1 MSESV
6 MEQYRNKLVTA
17 DEAVKV
23 VKSGDWVDYGDYV
36 ATTVELDAALARRK
50 DELKSVK
57 VRGCTC
63 MHDPQVVQADPLQ
76 EHFIYHDWSFTGI
89 SRKLADQQR
98 CYLVPESFH
107 EIPAIYRKN
116 LRTDVAFIAV
126 TPMDEFG
133 YFNMSSSCG
142 KLVAE
147 KEIAGKI
154 VVEVNTSLPYCFSGA
169 NNTLHISEVAYVV
182 ESMENRPLVELQ
194 KPSVTDVDK
203 QIAALIM
210 EELEDGACLQ
220 LGIGGMPNMV
230 GEMISQSDIKDL
242 GVHTEM
248 LVDSYVDMYN
258 AGRITN
264 QRKNINRG
272 KFVYTFAMGSKKL
285 YDFLDHNPACQV
297 FPVDYVN
304 DPSIIAQNDKV
315 FSVCSCL
322 SVDLLGQV
330 SSESIGFRQISG
342 TGGQLDFHFA
352 SFRSKGGKGF
362 LCMPSTAKAKDGSLE
377 SKIVPSFRP
386 GTVVTVPSSLTNYV
400 VTEYGAVNLKG
411 LSTWERTEA
420 LIAIAHPDFRDEL
433 VKEAQ
438 KNRIWL
444 PSNKNRV

>member
-1 MSESV
+1 MNKAIIE
-6 MEQYRNKLVTA
+6 EYQKKLVSA

-36 ATTVELDAALARRK
+36 ATTTELDAALARRK
-50 DELKSVK
+50 DELKAVK

-63 MHDPQVVQADPLQ
+63 MHDPQVVKVDPMQ

-89 SRKLADQQR
+89 SRKLSDKNLA
-98 CYLVPESFH
+98 YLVPESFN
-107 EIPAIYRKN
+107 EIPAMYRK
-116 LRTDVAFIAV
+116 RIKTDVAFIAV
-126 TPMDEFG
+126 TPMDQFG
-133 YFNMSSSCG
+133 FFNMSTSCG
-142 KLVAE
+142 KQVAE
-147 KEIAGKI
+147 KEMAQKI
-154 VVEVNTSLPYCFSGA
+154 VLEVNSSLPYCHSGA
-169 NNTLHISEVAYVV
+169 DNTIHISEVDYVV
-182 ESMENRPLVELQ
+182 ESTLNSPLVELP
-194 KPSVTDVDK
+194 KATATDIDR

-210 EELEDGACLQ
+210 EQLEDGACLQ

-230 GEMISQSDIKDL
+230 GEMISASDIKDL

-248 LVDSYVDMYN
+248 LVDSYVDMFN

-264 QRKNINRG
+264 KRKNINKG

-285 YDFLDHNPACQV
+285 YDFLDHNPACQA

-304 DPSIIAQNDKV
+304 DPSVIAQNDKV

-330 SSESIGFRQISG
+330 SSESVGFRQISG

-362 LCMPSTAKAKDGSLE
+362 LCMPSTSKRKDGTLE
-377 SKIVPSFRP
+377 SRIVPSFAP
-386 GTVVTVPSSLTNYV
+386 GTVVTVPSSVTNSV
-400 VTEYGAVNLKG
+400 VTEYGIKNLKG

-420 LIAIAHPDFRDEL
+420 LIGIAHPDFRDEIR
-433 VKEAQ
+433 KEAYESGLVY
-438 KNRIWL
+438 KKYKI
-444 PSNKNRV
+444 RV